1 LPLVLSGLTALSRIL
16 LFAPGRWP
24 AGPIGLGLALP
35 SLAAFAEAAKRKP
48 DPRLGAPPPRR
59 LPRDAGAGRRRRRVG
74 RRGHARAARAP
85 RPFSGYAGEDDR
97 PGEAALAN
105 DAVAVARL
113 EREISALDECA
124 EEKKAELQ
132 AIADRT
138 AESIRNARMSA
149 QETMAREAPAGPE
162 TVE

>member
-1 LPLVLSGLTALSRIL
+1 LLLVLSGLTALFRIL
-16 LFAPGRWP
+16 LFALGRWP

-48 DPRLGAPPPRR
+48 DPRLGGPPHGGFRATRERAGVAVGSVAAGTRAQRELLGLQR
-59 LPRDAGAGRRRRRVG
+59 LRGRRWPTR
-74 RRGHARAARAP
+74 
-85 RPFSGYAGEDDR
+85 
-97 PGEAALAN
+97 EAALAN
-105 DAVAVARL
+105 DAVAAARL
-113 EREISALDECA
+113 EREIGALDECA
-124 EEKKAELQ
+124 EEKKPELQ
-132 AIADRT
+132 AIANRT